1 MSDRATAAG
10 SPPHPTGSFERLEP
24 RVLFTA
30 VPLITEFLASNSD
43 GLIDEDGDSS
53 DWLEI
58 YNAGDTA
65 LDLTGWHLTD
75 DAGEL
80 DQWTFPAVSIDPGQ
94 YLLVFASNKD
104 RADADGTELHTNF
117 AIGAGGEYLALV
129 EADGTTVA
137 FEYAPAFP
145 PQSTDVSYGISTEST
160 TTALVSTGG
169 SLSYFVPTNNT
180 LGTSWTLAGFN
191 DSGWTAGSGAIGYE
205 NNPGSSP
212 NYTAL
217 IDTTVGGA
225 VAGLY
230 ARYEFNVANPAA
242 FNTLTLR
249 AMYDDGFV
257 AYLNGTRVASD
268 LAPGGTLQYNSTAL
282 SDRADSLVVDGF
294 VPFDLSD
301 DLGLLQ
307 AGNNVLA
314 IHALNVSASSS
325 DLLFVPELL
334 AGEAG
339 IPTPLTYGFFDT
351 PTPASANGQ
360 AFDGFVEDTQFSTDR
375 GLYTQAFDLAITS
388 LTPGAMIVYTTD
400 GTRPEVDDNLN
411 ILNGTLYT
419 GAITISATTN
429 IRAAAYKQGF
439 RPTNVDTQ
447 TYIFVDSVLNQPGSI
462 AGFPS
467 SWGSRTADYEMDPN
481 VVNHPSFA
489 DDVLA
494 GLTSLPSVS
503 LTLDPADFF
512 GPGGIYANPTARG
525 DAWERATSV
534 EWIDT
539 DGSGLSF
546 QADAGVQ
553 IQGAASR
560 NPNYPKH
567 SLRLVFKDEFGDTK
581 LREPVFGDGVD
592 VFDTLSLR
600 ANFNDAWPG
609 DPPGIIDAGRKL
621 FIRDTFSRE
630 TQAAM
635 GQPAARGR
643 FVHLYINGLY
653 WGLYDVTERPDES
666 FAEELFGGDKDTDYD
681 VVKASGNS
689 GEPIDTE
696 AGDLV
701 AWNQLFS
708 LVDSAASN
716 GDVSTSEYQ
725 QILPLLDV
733 DSLIDYMLV
742 IFYTGNRDAPVLVGN
757 DVQPR
762 NFFAIRDRR
771 PGGDGF
777 QFYVWDAEFS
787 LAVTGDQNIDR
798 THIEGIQNPA
808 RLFQKLMLN
817 DDFRQL
823 FQDRVQLHFFN
834 GGALSVEATTAR
846 FNAIAARAELA
857 MADESARWGDV
868 YEGSAGL
875 QTTVDWNNELN
886 RLRNNWFPNRTQIVL
901 NQFIAQGWLT
911 TTHEPPSFS
920 QAGGIIPP
928 GSTLTITNNEA
939 SGTIYYTTD
948 GSDPRLPGGGIHP
961 NAVAYSGPF
970 ELPESFLTVTARL
983 LRTGTWSAPIS
994 ADFST
999 GEPTP
1004 EQEYLRITELH
1015 YNPQGPSAAEQSAG
1029 FVDGDQ
1035 FEFIELLN
1043 MSATET
1049 IDLAGVSFT
1058 QGLGAVFTGPTQTV
1072 LTAGFNAGLDGFGFL
1087 QSAFNG
1093 TTEIAG
1099 SGQRDTAGGP
1109 DGSGALRVEL
1119 LSADDGPDHGP
1130 VSAAYTRQVTLA
1142 AAGEVTISFDY
1153 RFLFGGGFES
1163 NETGQAIAE
1172 LAGQRLGSDQDGAL
1186 VSFVGDGNSGPAFDT
1201 GWVTFSTTLQL
1212 GAGAHTLAL
1221 GAYYNQSTLDNE
1233 GVTAWY
1239 DNLSIAAGGGPL
1251 PLAPGERALLVSD
1264 LAAFTERYGQQVVD
1278 NAAAVLEYTGNL
1290 SNGGEQ
1296 VTLVDAN
1303 GSTIL
1308 DFVYEDGDGVGEE
1321 SWPTTPDGDGPSL
1334 VVTDTEGDY
1343 SSGSNWRASFTTHGT
1358 PGADESAL
1366 VGDINGDG
1374 FVGIEDLDLLL
1385 AHWGDAAGSSSG
1397 AAAADLDNDGRVN
1410 SPDLSILIANWGN
1423 GSVPNEPTSN
1433 DNADDGAG
1441 SGGTDGGGSGTTSGG
1456 STSGR
1461 PTRPGVSDTTPTRPS
1476 RPAEPV
1482 PNTRPAG
1489 TTRPADTGS
1498 GSTDAQRLLASRS
1511 TTDALAL
1518 AQPASGPL
1526 AAAGVAFDPPPNLRR
1541 FDALT
1546 RDSASESVTSRR

>member
-1 MSDRATAAG
+1 MSDRCAASDFSRNQPG
-10 SPPHPTGSFERLEP
+10 LLERLEP
-24 RVLFTA
+24 RMLFTA

-75 DAGEL
+75 DAADL
-80 DQWTFPAVSIDPGQ
+80 NQWAFPAVSVDPGQ
-94 YLLVFASNKD
+94 YLLVFASSKD

-129 EADGTTVA
+129 EADGSTVA
-137 FEYAPAFP
+137 FEYAPEFP
-145 PQSTDVSYGISTEST
+145 PQSTDISYGISTDST
-160 TTALVSTGG
+160 TTTLVS
-169 SLSYFVPTNNT
+169 SNAPLSYFVPTNNA
-180 LGTSWTLAGFN
+180 LGTTWTQAGFN
-191 DSGWTAGSGAIGYE
+191 DNGWTPGTGAIGYE
-205 NNPGSSP
+205 TNPGSSP

-217 IDTTVGGA
+217 IDTDLGGS
-225 VAGLY
+225 VAGAY
-230 ARYEFNVANPAA
+230 VRYEFNVTNPAA
-242 FNTLTLR
+242 FNALTLR

-257 AYLNGTRVASD
+257 AYLNGTRVESD
-268 LAPGGTLQYNSTAL
+268 LAPNGTLQYDSTAL

-294 VPFDLSD
+294 VSFDLSD
-301 DLGLLQ
+301 ELGLLQ
-307 AGNNVLA
+307 SGTNVLA
-314 IHALNVSASSS
+314 IHALNVSAGSS
-325 DLLFVPELL
+325 DLLFVPELV
-334 AGEAG
+334 AGEAS
-339 IPTPLTYGFFDT
+339 IPAPLTYGYFDA
-351 PTPASANGQ
+351 PTPAAANGQ
-360 AFDGFVEDTQFSTDR
+360 AFAGFVEDTKFSIDR
-375 GLYTQAFDLAITS
+375 GLYTEAFDLEITS
-388 LTPGAMIVYTTD
+388 LTADAMIVYTTD
-400 GTRPEVDDNLN
+400 GTVPVVDENMN

-419 GAITISATTN
+419 GALTISSTTN

-447 TYIFVDSVLNQPGSI
+447 TYIFVDSVLNQPSSV

-481 VVNHPSFA
+481 VVNNPTFA
-489 DDVLA
+489 ADVLA

-503 LTLDPADFF
+503 LTLDMADFF
-512 GPGGIYANPTARG
+512 GSGGIYANPTARG

-567 SLRLVFKDEFGDTK
+567 SLRLVFKDEYGDTK

-635 GQPAARGR
+635 GQPASRGQ

-708 LVDSAASN
+708 LVDNAASN
-716 GDVSTSEYQ
+716 GDVSASEYQ
-725 QILPLLDV
+725 QILPLVDV

-771 PGGDGF
+771 PGGEGF

-787 LAVTGDQNIDR
+787 LGVTGDQNIDR
-798 THIEGIQNPA
+798 TNIEGIQNPA

-817 DDFRQL
+817 DDFIQL

-834 GGALSVEATTAR
+834 GGALSVEATTTR
-846 FNAIAARAELA
+846 FNEIAARAELA

-875 QTTVDWNNELN
+875 QTTLDWNDELN
-886 RLRNNWFPNRTQIVL
+886 RLRTTWFPNRTQIVL

-911 TTHEPPSFS
+911 TTHDAPSFS

-928 GSTLTITNNEA
+928 GSTLAITNNEA

-948 GSDPRLPGGGIHP
+948 GSDPRLSGGGINP
-961 NAVAYSGPF
+961 NAIAYTGPF
-970 ELPESFLTVTARL
+970 ELPETFLTINARL
-983 LRTGTWSAPIS
+983 LRTGTWSPQIS

-1015 YNPQGPSAAEQSAG
+1015 YNPLGPSASEQSAG
-1029 FVDGDQ
+1029 FTDGDQ

-1043 MSATET
+1043 TSATET
-1049 IDLAGVSFT
+1049 LDLAGVSFSE
-1058 QGLGAVFTGPTQTV
+1058 GLSATFTGPTQSV
-1072 LTAGFNAGLDGFGFL
+1072 LTAGFNSGLDGFGFI
-1087 QSAFNG
+1087 QNAFNG
-1093 TTEIAG
+1093 TSEIAA
-1099 SGQRDTAGGP
+1099 SGQRETASGP

-1130 VSAAYTRQVTLA
+1130 VSAAFSRQVTLA
-1142 AAGEVTISFDY
+1142 VAGEVTISFDY

-1172 LAGQRLGSDQDGAL
+1172 LAGQRLGSDQDGSL
-1186 VSFVGDGNSGPAFDT
+1186 ISLIGDGNSGPAFDT
-1201 GWVTFSTTLQL
+1201 GWVSFSTTLTL
-1212 GAGAHTLAL
+1212 GAGTHTLAL

-1239 DNLSIAAGGGPL
+1239 DNVTVSAGGGPL

-1264 LAAFTERYGQQVVD
+1264 LAAFTERYGQAVVD
-1278 NAAAVLEYTGNL
+1278 NAAAVLEYTGAL

-1296 VTLVDAN
+1296 VKLVDAN

-1308 DFVYEDGDGVGEE
+1308 DFVYEDGGDVGEE
-1321 SWPTTPDGDGPSL
+1321 AWPASTDGDGPSL
-1334 VVTDTEGDY
+1334 VVKDTEGNY
-1343 SSGSNWRASFTTHGT
+1343 SSGANWQASSTTHGT
-1358 PGADESAL
+1358 PGSDESAL
-1366 VGDINGDG
+1366 AGDINGDG
-1374 FVGIEDLDLLL
+1374 FVGIEDLDMLL
-1385 AHWGDAAGSSSG
+1385 AYWGDAASSSSE
-1397 AAAADLDNDGRVN
+1397 ADAADLNQDGTVN

-1423 GSVPNEPTSN
+1423 GSAPAEPTSN
-1433 DNADDGAG
+1433 GDVADDPDGGATGGDGSASPSGAG
-1441 SGGTDGGGSGTTSGG
+1441 VAGAVSDSRTSRGRDRGAGRGTFDPLATGAVTRGGPSTAARHNGGSIAGRQPGGGSPVRAADSLYQTLGYDIGLPAV
-1456 STSGR
+1456 GR
-1461 PTRPGVSDTTPTRPS
+1461 S
-1476 RPAEPV
+1476 A
-1482 PNTRPAG
+1482 
-1489 TTRPADTGS
+1489 AD
-1498 GSTDAQRLLASRS
+1498 DQ
-1511 TTDALAL
+1511 
-1518 AQPASGPL
+1518 
-1526 AAAGVAFDPPPNLRR
+1526 
-1541 FDALT
+1541 
-1546 RDSASESVTSRR
+1546 